1 MYYSE
6 CNSILECSPVW
17 HCKWMKD
24 TININI
30 NEKKKKGYRWFIH
43 FGEGK
48 DGKHQNE
55 HLNDNGDSIAY
66 HWYSLMMYV

>member
-6 CNSILECSPVW
+6 CNSILEYSPFW

-30 NEKKKKGYRWFIH
+30 NRGKKGYRWFIH

-48 DGKHQNE
+48 DGK
-55 HLNDNGDSIAY
+55 D
-66 HWYSLMMYV
+66 